1 MSLATGTMEDIR
13 RLQKNRDRLFVHVNM
28 SWFSVRLICKIQ
40 FKSFSVFNSNRDYK
54 YWSNIWIG
62 KRKMRLKLILF
73 FLHIFTTM
81 FKNNIIIQNQQ
92 NL

>member
-1 MSLATGTMEDIR
+1 MEDIR
-13 RLQKNRDRLFVHVNM
+13 RLQKKRDRLFVHVNM

-73 FLHIFTTM
+73 FYTFLQQCS
-81 FKNNIIIQNQQ
+81 KNNIIIQNQQ